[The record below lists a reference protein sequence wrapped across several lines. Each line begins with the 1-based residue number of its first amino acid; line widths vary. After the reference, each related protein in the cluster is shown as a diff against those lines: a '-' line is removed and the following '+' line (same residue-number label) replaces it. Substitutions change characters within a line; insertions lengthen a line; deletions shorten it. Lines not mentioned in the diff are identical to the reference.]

1 MYWISAS
8 SRKSFRNGAVRHRA
22 GTDGGRGAPRRGVG
36 GRRGFTF
43 IELIVALAIMTMIAA
58 VVTPVLVETLDQSRT
73 EQARASLENL
83 AEAIGNFHDDVDEY
97 PGYLSQLYDPIT
109 PARRNSCG
117 QTYGNSDVNEWAG
130 TYIDRVIPPT
140 GLPVFVGT
148 AQNELLRVNVWG
160 YTVLIIVVEDVLEE
174 DAVTLNQMIDNDG
187 SNITGTIAWGPAGP
201 DGTVTMYYSI
211 PISGC

>member
-8 SRKSFRNGAVRHRA
+8 DGKSFRRS
-22 GTDGGRGAPRRGVG
+22 
-36 GRRGFTF
+36 GFTF

-83 AEAIGNFHDDVDEY
+83 AEAIGHFHDDVDEY
-97 PGYLSQLYDPIT
+97 PGYLSQLYEPIT
-109 PARRNSCG
+109 TSRRNSCG
-117 QTYGNSDVNEWAG
+117 QAYNGGDVNDWQG
-130 TYIDRVIPPT
+130 TYIDRVIPPG

-148 AQNELLRVNVWG
+148 AQNELLRLSLWG
-160 YTVLIIVVEDVLEE
+160 YTALVIVVTDVLEE
-174 DAVTLNQMIDNDG
+174 DAETLNQMIDNDG
-187 SNITGTIAWGPAGP
+187 SNITGTIAWLPAAAN
-201 DGTVTMYYSI
+201 GTVTLYYTI